1 MDFFIDF
8 FLYSTVYCVQEE
20 RHREQKEQ
28 EQQKQSRLQ
37 PKQKL
42 QEEVQKEEVL
52 EEEDEKAQAQR
63 ERAEQTELF
72 RELGAAQTRTWG
84 AGRQTPDG
92 TQVENVNVIYL
103 LLMLDIDN
111 MSLSNTYKCLKS
123 IRTNLQIDY
132 YYFIFLLVF
141 KYFKNLTRIIILLVK

>member
-1 MDFFIDF
+1 MALHNIYFCTVVYARVCFWLIFSHFHTKSQNQKKKILNYLWTFFIDF

-52 EEEDEKAQAQR
+52 EEEEDEKAQAQR

-72 RELGAAQTRTWG
+72 RELERLKLEREEHAVKLQMERRWKC
-84 AGRQTPDG
+84 QCHIS
-92 TQVENVNVIYL
+92 VVNAWHWQYE
-103 LLMLDIDN
+103 
-111 MSLSNTYKCLKS
+111 S
-123 IRTNLQIDY
+123 Q
-132 YYFIFLLVF
+132 
-141 KYFKNLTRIIILLVK
+141 